1 MRNLPQLAS
10 DDRMLSVVAAEFQ
23 ANGRGRQGRI
33 WHGDPGNCL
42 TFSVLKSFTKDVV
55 KLSGLSLVIGLA
67 IIRALKSLFTVDF
80 KLKWPNDVLFQHK
93 KLAGVLID
101 IKRTINDQTYAVI
114 GIGINFHL
122 AESIKRILDQESTDL
137 FEITGYH
144 INRNYVL
151 GILLLELRNI
161 LEDYDA
167 FGFQYFKTEWV
178 DRHAYE
184 GCLVTLVLAN
194 GETIDGTVDG
204 VSDSGALNLI
214 TSTGRRTFY
223 IGDISLR
230 LKSSI

>member
-1 MRNLPQLAS
+1 MVF
-10 DDRMLSVVAAEFQ
+10 DDRILSVVVAEFQ
-23 ANGRGRQGRI
+23 TNGRGREGRI
-33 WHGDPGNCL
+33 WYGDPGNCL
-42 TFSVLKSFTKDVV
+42 TFSVLKSFKKDIA

-67 IIRALKSLFTVDF
+67 IIRTLKSLFTVDF

-114 GIGINFHL
+114 GIGINFYL
-122 AESIKRILDQESTDL
+122 ADSIRKILDQKSTDL
-137 FEITGYH
+137 FKITGHH

-151 GILLLELRNI
+151 GILLSELRNI
-161 LEDYDA
+161 LEDYETY
-167 FGFQYFKTEWV
+167 GFQHFRTEWIGH
-178 DRHAYE
+178 HAYE
-184 GCLVTLVLAN
+184 GCSVTLVLAN

-214 TSTGRRTFY
+214 TSIGRQTFY
-223 IGDISLR
+223 VGDISLR